1 MKKCANG
8 VIMEMTQ
15 EEINELEKMSEDFLP
30 EEETE
35 LEKLQKR
42 IEYLESYL
50 AEITKRQV

>member
-1 MKKCANG
+1 MKKCVNG